1 MLTRDENEILTR
13 VGPGTP
19 AGNLLRRYWHPV
31 CPAAEL
37 TAEKPKRRV
46 RILGEDLVLFRDGS
60 GKLGLVAEQCA
71 HRRAS
76 LYYGFVEADGLR
88 CPYHGWKYDTSGRCI
103 EMPFEPKGTMLI
115 QEACQTSYPVEQLA
129 GMLWAYLGP
138 KPAPLLPRWEVLL
151 RRDGPHRIMILP
163 ELQCNWLQ
171 CMENS
176 VDPVHTYYL
185 HGHMM
190 HIHGMGE
197 RAAYF
202 YRPIEAYD
210 FELVKEE
217 LWAGVRKVRQFG
229 GEQGERELGHPL
241 IFPCILMA
249 PQRQFIVMHFRV
261 PVDDTHTMIYR
272 LEFEPGGKT
281 DGSDFENP
289 PLDYVDSFRGADGE
303 YALTTF
309 NAQDGMA
316 WETQGPVTDRSK
328 ELLGASDR
336 GVVLYRKLLRE
347 QILAVERGEEPVGI
361 VRDPAKNE
369 AIHVAV
375 SESQGRFARRM
386 MQKAS

>member
-1 MLTRDENEILTR
+1 MLTKEDNEFLTR

-19 AGNLLRRYWHPV
+19 AGNLLRRYWHPI

-37 TAEKPKRRV
+37 TAAQPKRRV
-46 RILGEDLVLFRDGS
+46 RMLGEDLLLFRDGK
-60 GKLGLVAEQCA
+60 GRLGLVAEQCA

-76 LYYGFVEADGLR
+76 LYYGFVEEDGLR
-88 CPYHGWKYDTSGRCI
+88 CAYHGWKYDVSGQCI
-103 EMPFEPKGTMLI
+103 EQPFEPAASPLK
-115 QEACQTSYPVEQLA
+115 QEACQRAYPVAQFA
-129 GMLWAYLGP
+129 CMFWTYMGP
-138 KPAPLLPRWEVLL
+138 APVPLLPHWEPLL
-151 RRDGPHRIMILP
+151 RRDGAHRIMILP
-163 ELQCNWLQ
+163 ELACNWLQ

-190 HIHGMGE
+190 HMHGMTE

-217 LWAGVRKVRQFG
+217 LWAGVRKVRSFG
-229 GEQGERELGHPL
+229 GEQAETELGHPL

-249 PQRQFIVMHFRV
+249 PQRQFLVMHFRV
-261 PVDDTHTMIYR
+261 PVDDTHTRIYR
-272 LEFEPGGKT
+272 RELEPGAAS
-281 DGSDFENP
+281 DGSDLDNP
-289 PLDYVDSFRGADGE
+289 PLDYVASFRGEDGE

-336 GVVLYRKLLRE
+336 GVVMYRRLLKE
-347 QILAVERGEEPVGI
+347 QIQAVQRGEEPVGV

-369 AIHVAV
+369 AIRIPV
-375 SESQGRFARRM
+375 SESQGRFARRA